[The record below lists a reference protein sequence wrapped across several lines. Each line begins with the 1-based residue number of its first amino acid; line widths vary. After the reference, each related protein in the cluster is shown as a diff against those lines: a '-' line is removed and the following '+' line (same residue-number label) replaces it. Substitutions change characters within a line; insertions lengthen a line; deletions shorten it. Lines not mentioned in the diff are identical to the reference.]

1 MRTGTPDMAA
11 AQYAAR
17 IASGERLRLPESHID
32 MHCGVTPIR
41 RANAAGVACESV
53 QAALQRIEAPAI
65 IQLNF
70 QAHRGLC
77 GGDKG
82 SQDAVI
88 KNAHAMWQN

>member
-41 RANAAGVACESV
+41 RANAAGVACDRPHPSRTLQSTLSRRKSEFRDRDEDCRRIWY
-53 QAALQRIEAPAI
+53 AAEIER
-65 IQLNF
+65 L
-70 QAHRGLC
+70 R
-77 GGDKG
+77 
-82 SQDAVI
+82 
-88 KNAHAMWQN
+88 